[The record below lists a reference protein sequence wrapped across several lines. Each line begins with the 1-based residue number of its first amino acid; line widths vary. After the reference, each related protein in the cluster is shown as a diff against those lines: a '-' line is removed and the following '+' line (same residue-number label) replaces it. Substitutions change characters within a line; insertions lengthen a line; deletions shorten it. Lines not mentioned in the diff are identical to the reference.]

1 MPQMRTGGPAVGLAL
16 LLAWTWFGGCG
27 REAGRAPAGVREVTP
42 AEAAAAIREHAGDPS
57 FVLLDVRRPDEF
69 RREKI
74 AGAQNLDFHAPDF
87 REKLSALDREKT
99 YFLYCRSGNRSA
111 KTLPILRE
119 LGFKRVL
126 HLTKGIIAW
135 KDAGFPVE
143 IGPASP

>member
-1 MPQMRTGGPAVGLAL
+1 MRRSRMRGPALGLGVLLVGCWL
-16 LLAWTWFGGCG
+16 GGCA
-27 REAGRAPAGVREVTP
+27 REAGRAPTGVREVTP
-42 AEAAAAIREHAGDPS
+42 AEAAAAIREHVGDPS

-69 RREKI
+69 GREKI

-99 YFLYCRSGNRSA
+99 YLLYCRSGNRSA
-111 KTLPILRE
+111 KALPVLRE

-126 HLTKGIIAW
+126 HLTEGILSW

-143 IGPASP
+143 IGPQSP